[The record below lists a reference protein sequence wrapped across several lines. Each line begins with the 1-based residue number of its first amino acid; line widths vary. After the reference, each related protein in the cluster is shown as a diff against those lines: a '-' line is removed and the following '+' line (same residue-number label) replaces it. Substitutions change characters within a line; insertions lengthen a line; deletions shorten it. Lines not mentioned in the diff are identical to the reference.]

1 MHYDAEEAVSPL
13 SDAVS
18 NASAVASGSGHL
30 YQQSGPSGFGN
41 AVGLNAEGAWVVDT
55 AKSAAIN
62 AVRNDFSVAAWVYL
76 DSATVATKGNNNYR
90 IVGNTS
96 DGWGF
101 GVTGTQLRF
110 TKRGIADVDDPSG
123 TTIPQDQWVHVAVTV
138 SSTEG
143 VNFFINGVD
152 LDGNSPS
159 IGAVNAST
167 SQITIASAVA
177 GGEWFAGRVDEVRF
191 YDGILTDLELDT
203 LLGQPSEPDIFMPWS
218 VNFLGGA
225 VTHTQKIEVRN
236 LGSTTNLVLNSIP
249 TLSGADAGLFTVVS
263 YPTTLIPGTV
273 GEIVLSF
280 SPNRGYDSYSA
291 VLDVVSN
298 DPETAVRSVNIAAL
312 TRDPLQTVLVDG
324 YTDYVAYNPGDISKV
339 YLNASIAVSNAKIN
353 LYDIAGNL
361 VLTHRADVGPQ
372 SVTTAEAW
380 KEGYKYA
387 NYFSFTI
394 PHLRSG
400 VYRWED
406 NVYFMIRDP
415 EKDSRISVVYETN
428 TKNAYT
434 TAGGK
439 SSYES
444 IIGGG
449 VANFCSFRRPQY
461 NMLTFNLIS
470 EYYWH
475 GRGFFSWM
483 LGQKDLD
490 VGFLCDEDLS
500 NYENFKDSE
509 LLIIAGH
516 SEYWDRQARVNF
528 DRFLAEGKNVLF
540 MSGNSMW
547 WQIRYTGED
556 NSQMVAK
563 LGTES
568 PDTAKTTTYNNAGLD
583 YPITDSI
590 GVAWHTGGWISN
602 KSNYWKSHYP
612 DLPPEPT
619 LANWPKTGTGFGG
632 YEVLDDSRPYFEN
645 TGLSNGDVIHM
656 LTHEHDGIPANL
668 NGNGKPE
675 FPADYPSFYYKKI
688 VAWEKN
694 GTAWVGPV
702 VELQKTRGAG
712 LLINTNSTD
721 WCSENS
727 FVHSPNAPAIR
738 QMTRNMIDYLCPPE
752 PTLEPLAEGRVKIT
766 WKFGV
771 LQSSADGVTWI
782 DHAGASSSPYTYTPD
797 IASRQF
803 RIRFDISKN

>member
-1 MHYDAEEAVSPL
+1 MHYDGEEVVSPL
-13 SDAVS
+13 SDEVSGAPAVT
-18 NASAVASGSGHL
+18 SGAGHL
-30 YQQSGPSGFGN
+30 YQQDGSPGFGKSV
-41 AVGLNAEGAWVVDT
+41 ALNGQGAWEVDAT
-55 AKSAAIN
+55 KSEAIN
-62 AVRNDFSVAAWVYL
+62 AVRNNFSVAAWIYL
-76 DSATVATKGNNNYR
+76 DSATVASKGNDNYR
-90 IVGNTS
+90 IVGNVS
-96 DGWGF
+96 NGWGF
-101 GVTGTQLRF
+101 GVKGTKLRL
-110 TKRGIADVDDPSG
+110 TKRGIADIDDPSG
-123 TTIPQDQWVHVAVTV
+123 TEIPQDQWVHVAVTV
-138 SSTEG
+138 SSTDG

-152 LDGNSPS
+152 LDRSSPS
-159 IGAVNAST
+159 IGDVNAST
-167 SQITIASAVA
+167 SLVTIASAVS

-191 YDGILTDLELDT
+191 YDSILTDFELDN
-203 LLGQPSEPDIFMPWS
+203 LLAQPSEPDIYIQRS

-225 VTHTQKIEVRN
+225 VPQTHQIQIQN
-236 LGSTTNLVLNSIP
+236 LGSSSALVIAESP
-249 TLSGADAGLFTVVS
+249 TLSGPDAELFSVVS
-263 YPTTLIPGTV
+263 YPSILIPGST
-273 GEIVLSF
+273 GEITLSF
-280 SPNRGYDSYSA
+280 VPDRGYGSYSA
-291 VLDVVSN
+291 DLDVTSN
-298 DPETAVRSVNIAAL
+298 DPGSSVRSVKIAAL

-339 YLNASIAVSNAKIN
+339 YLNSSISITNAKIN

-372 SVTTAEAW
+372 SVTTSEPW
-380 KEGYKYA
+380 KQGYQYA
-387 NYFSFTI
+387 NHFTFTI

-449 VANFCSFRRPQY
+449 IANYCSFRRPQY

-475 GRGFFSWM
+475 GRGFFSWL
-483 LGQKDLD
+483 LGEKDLD
-490 VGFLCDEDLS
+490 IGFICDADLS
-500 NYENFKDSE
+500 NYDNFKDSE

-516 SEYWDRQARVNF
+516 SEYWDRQARINF
-528 DRFLAEGKNVLF
+528 DRFLADGKNVLF

-563 LGTES
+563 LATES

-602 KSNYWKSHYP
+602 KSDYWKSHYP

-619 LANWPKTGTGFGG
+619 LASWPKTGTGFGG
-632 YEVLDDSRPYFEN
+632 YQVLDDSRPYFKD

-668 NGNGKPE
+668 NGEGKPE
-675 FPADYPSFYYKKI
+675 FPADYPSFYYKNI
-688 VAWEKN
+688 VAWERN
-694 GTAWVGPV
+694 GTNWVGPI

-752 PTLEPLAEGRVKIT
+752 PTLEPMTQGRVKIS
-766 WKFGV
+766 WRFGV
-771 LQSSADGVTWI
+771 LQSSLNGTTWS
-782 DHAGASSSPYTYTPD
+782 DHVGASSSPYTYTPD
-797 IASRQF
+797 VASRQF
-803 RIRFDISKN
+803 RIRFDVGSN